1 MAMSGERKTMRRKAG
16 FSLLELMV
24 SVAILVTVVGVALT
38 MLIQAEHSYEAVTDM
53 ADVQENLRA
62 AMLNLQRD
70 ILQTAEAL
78 PPTGLPYP
86 QGGSAKSIPR
96 PAPTGL
102 AYNFPGPAVST
113 TINDV
118 TVGAT
123 QGLTINGAVT
133 DYFNLMYVDNSLV
146 DVNGNQLNT
155 YPVYQAASASTPQA
169 CNGNIAA
176 NGSTVTF
183 DKNCII
189 ISGNNGIQPGDLIM
203 FFNGTTY
210 AIQTVTSVAGQVV
223 SFATGDSFNFNG
235 MTAKATSGTL
245 LQLQNGA
252 TTAGGP
258 YPPTT
263 AARVRIVTYWADN
276 VLNPSFP
283 QLMRQVNFNTAEPVA
298 DGIEDLQISYG
309 IANSNNPAL
318 YGTAGPA
325 NAKQPLGTDTPSQI
339 REVNLFVA
347 GRSDNPYSVTGQFF
361 RDNFVTKVCIRSLS
375 FVDRYN

>member
-1 MAMSGERKTMRRKAG
+1 MRRKAG

-24 SVAILVTVVGVALT
+24 SVSILVTVVGVALT
-38 MLIQAEHSYEAVTDM
+38 MLIQAQHSYEAVTDM

-86 QGGSAKSIPR
+86 QGGTAKTIPR
-96 PAPTGL
+96 PSPTGL
-102 AYNFPGPAVST
+102 AYTFPGPAVST

-118 TVGAT
+118 VTGAST
-123 QGLTINGAVT
+123 GTTPGLTISGAAT
-133 DYFNLMYVDNSLV
+133 DFFNLMYVDNSLV
-146 DVNGNQLNT
+146 DTNGNQLNT

-189 ISGNNGIQPGDLIM
+189 ISGNNGIQPGDLIL
-203 FFNGTTY
+203 FFNGTSY

-223 SFATGDSFNFNG
+223 SFASGDAFNFNG

-252 TTAGGP
+252 TTSGGP

-263 AARVRIVTYWADN
+263 AERVRIVTYWADN
-276 VLNPSFP
+276 VLNPNFP

-309 IANSNNPAL
+309 IANSANPAL
-318 YGTAGPA
+318 YGTNGPA

-347 GRSDNPYSVTGQFF
+347 GRSDKAYSVTGQFF